1 MCGIAGVVGHLTRN
15 LDSTIADMVAAIR
28 YRGPDDVGTWSD
40 HRAGVGLGHARLSIL
55 DVSPEGHQPMASVSG
70 RYVMSY
76 NGEVYNF
83 AELRDELETRGVK
96 FRGHSDTEVMLAA
109 FEEWGIEHAVRRFVG
124 MFAFG
129 LWDRELRTLHLG
141 RDRVGIKPLYYGW
154 IGSAFV
160 FGSELKVFQRV
171 PGFKAG
177 INRDALISYMRTGY
191 VPTPLSIYR
200 DIYKLSAGTLLHI
213 TLDEAQSPQG
223 FSPDPACET
232 SRWRPIA
239 YWSARAIAEAGVQE
253 PFNGTESE
261 ATEEL
266 ERLLREAIRL
276 RMISDVPLGA
286 FLSGGIDSS
295 SVVALMQAQSGSPV
309 RTFSIGFHEPDYNEA
324 DHAGEIAKH
333 LRTDHTE
340 LYVTSEQAMA
350 VIPQLPVLYDEP
362 FADSSQI
369 PTFLVSQLA
378 RRHVTVALSGD
389 GGDEL
394 FGGYSRYFVGRQL
407 QRRLRWLPQQFTTA
421 LIKSIHAISPS
432 SWSVLFK
439 KARRVLPAI
448 VNPGDKL
455 HKLAEILSLNDPDLM
470 YLHLVSQWKNPGLVV
485 LGDREPLT
493 TLTDQSQ
500 WARLD
505 DFTLRMMS
513 LDLMTYLPD
522 DILTKIDRASMAVGL
537 EARVPLLDH
546 RLVEFAWR
554 LPLSMKIKV
563 EGEGKWI
570 LRQVLHRYVPKALV
584 ERPKMGFGVPID
596 HWLRGPLRD
605 WAEELLNEKRL
616 RSGGY
621 LQPAPIREKWMQ
633 HLSGRRNWQYPL
645 WNVLMFQAW
654 LTSNERSAAAVISHH

>member
-1 MCGIAGVVGHLTRN
+1 MCGIAGIIGHSTRN
-15 LDSTIADMVAAIR
+15 LDATIEDMVAAIR
-28 YRGPDDVGTWSD
+28 YRGPDDVGIWYD

-70 RYVMSY
+70 RYVMTY

-109 FEEWGIEHAVRRFVG
+109 FEEWGIDAVRRFVG

-171 PGFKAG
+171 PGFKAV

-191 VPTPLSIYR
+191 VPAPLSIYS
-200 DIYKLSAGTLLHI
+200 DVYKLSAGTLLPI
-213 TLDEAQSPQG
+213 TLDGAQSPQG

-232 SRWRPIA
+232 SRWKPIA
-239 YWSARAIAEAGVQE
+239 YWSARAIAEAGVHE

-261 ATEEL
+261 AVEEL

-407 QRRLRWLPQQFTTA
+407 QRRLRWIPLQFRKA
-421 LIKSIHAISPS
+421 LIRGIHAISPS

-439 KARRVLPAI
+439 QVSRFVPAI
-448 VNPGDKL
+448 ANPGDKL
-455 HKLAEILSLNDPDLM
+455 HKLAEILSLDDPDVM
-470 YLHLVSQWKNPGLVV
+470 YLHLVSQWKHPGLVV

-493 TLTDQSQ
+493 ILTDQSQ
-500 WARLD
+500 WARLAE
-505 DFTLRMMS
+505 FTLRMMS

-570 LRQVLHRYVPKALV
+570 LRQVLHRYVPQALV
-584 ERPKMGFGVPID
+584 DRPKMGFGVPID
-596 HWLRGPLRD
+596 HWLRGPLRE

-616 RSGGY
+616 RSEGY
-621 LQPAPIREKWMQ
+621 LQAVPIREKWTQ

-654 LTSNERSAAAVISHH
+654 LTSNERSAAPVISHH